1 MKGKRSINVLDD
13 ACFYF
18 YLNYIINNLFKNV
31 FDQFL
36 SSIQSVIS
44 LQKITIVIQHRY
56 IPIYCYFHKW
66 ACYKFIKKKIK
77 N

>member
-13 ACFYF
+13 ACVYF
-18 YLNYIINNLFKNV
+18 YLIYIINNLFKNV
-31 FDQFL
+31 FYQFL

-56 IPIYCYFHKW
+56 TDILLFSQIGML
-66 ACYKFIKKKIK
+66 
-77 N
+77 